1 MILKMKTEDVID
13 KVIEKE
19 KQVESNPFLS
29 TRIMSK
35 IATENAPSNK
45 RVYFFR
51 LLVVA
56 ASIALVMRMGVSIGK
71 IYDEHRIDRMA
82 LNINDSQM
90 ENLIYY
96 MYMDAAYE

>member
-35 IATENAPSNK
+35 IATENAPLNK

-56 ASIALVMRMGVSIGK
+56 ASIALVMGIGVSIGK
-71 IYDEHRIDRMA
+71 IYNENRSDDIV
-82 LNINDSQM
+82 LNINDYQI
-90 ENLIYY
+90 ENLMYY
-96 MYMDAAYE
+96 MDTAYE

>member
-1 MILKMKTEDVID
+1 LDCLTNTMILKMKTEDVID

-35 IATENAPSNK
+35 IVTENAPLNK

-51 LLVVA
+51 LA
-56 ASIALVMRMGVSIGK
+56 RGGCK
-71 IYDEHRIDRMA
+71 YCTRDENGCFDR
-82 LNINDSQM
+82 
-90 ENLIYY
+90 ENLRTNI
-96 MYMDAAYE
+96 ELTEWL

>member
-1 MILKMKTEDVID
+1 MILKMKTEDIID

-19 KQVESNPFLS
+19 KQVESNPFLA

-35 IATENAPSNK
+35 ITIENAPLNK
-45 RVYFFR
+45 IIYFFR
-51 LLVVA
+51 SLVIA
-56 ASIALVMRMGVSIGK
+56 ASIALVIITGVSIGK
-71 IYDEHRIDRMA
+71 IYDEHRIDSMA

-96 MYMDAAYE
+96 MDAAYE